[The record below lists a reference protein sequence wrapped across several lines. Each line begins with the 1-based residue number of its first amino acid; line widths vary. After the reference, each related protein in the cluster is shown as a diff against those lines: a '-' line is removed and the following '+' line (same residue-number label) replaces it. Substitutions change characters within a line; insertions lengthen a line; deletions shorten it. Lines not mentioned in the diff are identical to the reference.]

1 MSEPSQSETVD
12 DSPRR
17 RGGWVPA
24 TVVVLVIFG
33 LVVAPF
39 LLALAAPS
47 RAEGTV
53 GVFERVTLTTE
64 DGGRLVLGG
73 FIAPEGWMRIDD
85 DSDEP
90 AFLLQ
95 DGGSALVTVS
105 LRTDAGD
112 ASALLQEGIPA
123 GASLSPIRSLD
134 LGTGLDAAM
143 IEFDLQAGDAPTQRI
158 AACSQAS
165 PGHCLLV
172 EVVSDGQG
180 DGRPDSLMPE
190 VRDMLLSAEV
200 M

>member
-1 MSEPSQSETVD
+1 MSEPSQSEIVD

-33 LVVAPF
+33 LVVAP
-39 LLALAAPS
+39 LLLSLTAPS

-53 GVFERVTLTTE
+53 GVFERVTLTAE
-64 DGGRLVLGG
+64 DDGRPVLGG
-73 FIAPEGWMRIDD
+73 FIAPQGWLRLDD
-85 DSDEP
+85 DSDAP

-95 DGGSALVTVS
+95 NGGSALVAVS
-105 LRTDAGD
+105 LHSDAED

-123 GASLSPIRSLD
+123 GASLSPIRPLD
-134 LGTGLDAAM
+134 LGAGLDAAM

-158 AACSQAS
+158 AACSRS
-165 PGHCLLV
+165 NPEHCLLV